1 MGPCARPGDC
11 WLLSAFACLAEFEG
25 AVKKAFVNTTFSVYG
40 QYRVR
45 LWCKLKQR
53 WTVVTVDDCFPCK
66 KGSAKPMFADPHGTE
81 LWVLVLEK
89 AFAKFVGTYG
99 CDRPLLRLLLFVP
112 SALHCRA
119 RE

>member
-1 MGPCARPGDC
+1 VRPGDC

-25 AVKKAFVNTTFSVYG
+25 AVKRSFVNTTYSVYG
-40 QYRVR
+40 KYRVR
-45 LWCKLKQR
+45 LWCKLKRR
-53 WTVVTVDDCFPCK
+53 WMVVEVDDQFPCK

-99 CDRPLLRLLLFVP
+99 CDPPVPPPPLSHRPL
-112 SALHCRA
+112 STAGA
-119 RE
+119 RVS

>member
-1 MGPCARPGDC
+1 M
-11 WLLSAFACLAEFEG
+11 
-25 AVKKAFVNTTFSVYG
+25 KKAFVNTTFSVYG

-53 WTVVTVDDCFPCK
+53 WMVVTVDDCFPCK

-99 CDRPLLRLLLFVP
+99 CDRSPAAPPPTVRTVRSPLQGTRAIERV
-112 SALHCRA
+112 SA
-119 RE
+119 E